1 LKLLNNQKVIFMRTL
16 YNYLFI
22 FLFFSCNSDDHV
34 DPEPPCK
41 TDGIDDM
48 VCIEVYEPV
57 CGCDNNTYSNSCYA
71 ERAGIT
77 SWTDGE
83 CSG

>member
-1 LKLLNNQKVIFMRTL
+1 MK
-16 YNYLFI
+16 YLFTFLLT
-22 FLFFSCNSDDHV
+22 FLFFSCNNEDSSS
-34 DPEPPCK
+34 PCK
-41 TDGIDDM
+41 TDSIDDM

-77 SWTDGE
+77 SWADGE

>member
-1 LKLLNNQKVIFMRTL
+1 MKKLL
-16 YNYLFI
+16 I
-22 FLFFSCNSDDHV
+22 FLFSFVFFSCEESNTSL
-34 DPEPPCK
+34 CK
-41 TDGIDDM
+41 TDSIDDM

-71 ERAGIT
+71 ERTGIT
-77 SWTDGE
+77 SWADGE

>member
-1 LKLLNNQKVIFMRTL
+1 MKKLL
-16 YNYLFI
+16 LFL
-22 FLFFSCNSDDHV
+22 FSFVFFSCEESNTS
-34 DPEPPCK
+34 PCK